1 MSIRRT
7 GFYLDKRN
15 RRLKGVCA
23 GIADYFGWDATWVRI
38 GFVVATILAFG
49 PILPLIYLAVAWI
62 ADPKPSAL
70 YNESAEERLFWK
82 NVRVSP
88 QRTVRDVNA
97 SFRESDRRLR
107 DIEAYVT
114 SSNRSLA
121 NEIDKL
127 R

>member
-1 MSIRRT
+1 MSVRRT
-7 GFYLDKRN
+7 RFYLDKRN
-15 RRLKGVCA
+15 KRFMGVCA
-23 GIADYFGWDATWVRI
+23 GIADYFGWDPLWVRVGFAAATVMGVGFLPIVYLAI
-38 GFVVATILAFG
+38 GF
-49 PILPLIYLAVAWI
+49 I
-62 ADPKPSAL
+62 ADPKPSML
-70 YNESAEERLFWK
+70 YNESAEDRQFWK
-82 NVRVSP
+82 NVRVAP